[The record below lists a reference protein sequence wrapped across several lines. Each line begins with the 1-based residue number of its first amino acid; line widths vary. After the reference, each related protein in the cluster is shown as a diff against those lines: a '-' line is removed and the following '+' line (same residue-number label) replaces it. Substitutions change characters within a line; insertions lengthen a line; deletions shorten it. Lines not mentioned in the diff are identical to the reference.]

1 MYLNDAI
8 KEKEHFMN
16 YNLLMLKLDE
26 FSAFIH
32 KDKELIYKQILNK
45 FQRLRSPSRL
55 LTFSINYNQ
64 TGIND
69 FMNFCC

>member
-26 FSAFIH
+26 FSQFIH

-45 FQRLRSPSRL
+45 F
-55 LTFSINYNQ
+55 
-64 TGIND
+64 
-69 FMNFCC
+69 